1 MTALFQVATVAT
13 LVHVADSL
21 LLQDGV
27 PLKNAATPGLTM
39 PLSGLGTGGYG
50 NMKAQP
56 LGVYPECWT
65 DNHPDA
71 SGKVPHPG
79 IDCGAA

>member
-1 MTALFQVATVAT
+1 MGMRALLLFPGLAT
-13 LVHVADSL
+13 LAVADS
-21 LLQDGV
+21 QGV

-39 PLSGLGTGGYG
+39 PLCGLGTGGYG
-50 NMKAQP
+50 NTQEQP

-71 SGKVPHPG
+71 SGAVPHPG
-79 IDCGAA
+79 VDCGAA

>member
-1 MTALFQVATVAT
+1 MALSGLLPTLATIGTLAVA
-13 LVHVADSL
+13 HS
-21 LLQDGV
+21 QEI
-27 PLKNAATPGLTM
+27 PLKNAAIPGLTM
-39 PLSGLGTGGYG
+39 PICGLGTGGYG
-50 NMKAQP
+50 NMKEQP

-79 IDCGAA
+79 VDCGAA

>member
-1 MTALFQVATVAT
+1 
-13 LVHVADSL
+13 
-21 LLQDGV
+21 
-27 PLKNAATPGLTM
+27 M
-39 PLSGLGTGGYG
+39 PICGLGTGGYG
-50 NMKAQP
+50 NMKEQP

-79 IDCGAA
+79 VDCGAA